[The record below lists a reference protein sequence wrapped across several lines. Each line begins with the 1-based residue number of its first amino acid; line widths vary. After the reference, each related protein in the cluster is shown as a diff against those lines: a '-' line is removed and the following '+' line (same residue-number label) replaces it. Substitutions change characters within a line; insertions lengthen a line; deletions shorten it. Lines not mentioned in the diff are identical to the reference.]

1 MIFQI
6 LTAIS
11 AFISLL
17 LTIYAFKMKHSKNTV
32 IFAMLMSQITVFA
45 SSSFMELIEKENHF
59 KLFWLNISQTVFLL
73 MIPTLLIQVI
83 VFVGKETILR
93 PINIVLICIPPVT
106 GIVLKWTDRY
116 NPLMRGDIYFIK
128 GQLVVISTPFAFL
141 VKLLELTIFLSAIV
155 LLLSFYKEM
164 NELYKKQTITMAAG
178 ILIPFFTSLMKI
190 IKPGYDINLPLI
202 SIAFTVTGILLFRSI
217 FKHQLFSAVPVTR
230 NQVIDSVGEGFIT
243 INNSGIVIDKN
254 SAVDRFISDTF
265 GKSVDLLGR
274 KLEDVLINW
283 PRWSLSCKNMQEDE
297 FEIDTLK
304 WGKKKHYYVKVYPLY
319 KSGYKKIG
327 TVSILIDITER
338 KIREEKLLIKT
349 ELSQEKLKDLTG
361 EVNHQKIQMEAIIN
375 TVSGMAYLAVSDK
388 DANFIYYSN
397 ADKDI
402 FSNNVC
408 KLEEKIINICN
419 NGLYFYQD
427 GTEIEVEDLP
437 VLRVL
442 RGEKVVNFHFLMK
455 NGDQVTHMVFNGTPI
470 YDKCGNLTHGVYFI
484 LDITDNIKNQQL
496 VSAAEHLKE
505 LNALKD
511 KLFTVF
517 THDIRNPMATMVSLI
532 DLLEQDNELY
542 NKDFMEILSEVKKQV
557 NYTYS
562 IIENLLEWLNGQ
574 RDGLVFKPS
583 VWNLSDIVKETMGLY
598 LISAGVKSIDISYRF
613 DKKIKVYADKEMLE
627 LVLRNL
633 LSNAIKFTNQGGSIL
648 VEAYETEKKTVISVK
663 DTGIGMEEEK
673 VQNLFQEG
681 HASSTLGTAGEKGIG
696 LGLLICKEFIM
707 KEGGE
712 IWAESKPG
720 KGSTFYIS
728 LLTTNKIV
736 K

>member
-1 MIFQI
+1 
-6 LTAIS
+6 
-11 AFISLL
+11 
-17 LTIYAFKMKHSKNTV
+17 MKYSKNTV

-45 SSSFMELIEKENHF
+45 FSSFMELVGKENYF
-59 KLFWLNISQTVFLL
+59 KYFWLNISQTVILL
-73 MIPTLLIQVI
+73 VIPTLLILVI

-116 NPLMRGDIYFIK
+116 DPLMRGDIYIIK
-128 GQLVVISTPFAFL
+128 GQLVVISTPFVLFI
-141 VKLLELTIFLSAIV
+141 KLLELTIFLSVIV

-164 NELYKKQTITMAAG
+164 NGLYKKQTITMAAG
-178 ILIPFFTSLMKI
+178 ILIPFFASLIKI
-190 IKPGYDINLPLI
+190 IKPNPDFNLPLI
-202 SIAFTVTGILLFRSI
+202 SVAFTVTGIILFWSI
-217 FKHQLFSAVPVTR
+217 FKQQLFSAVTVTR
-230 NQVIDSVGEGFIT
+230 NQVIDSVKEGFIT
-243 INNSGIVIDKN
+243 INDVGIVIDKN
-254 SAVDRFISDTF
+254 SAVDKFISDIF
-265 GKSVDLLGR
+265 GKTVDLLGR
-274 KLEDVLINW
+274 RLEDFLINW

-304 WGKKKHYYVKVYPLY
+304 WGKKKYYYVKVYPLY
-319 KSGYKKIG
+319 KSDRKKKG
-327 TVSILIDITER
+327 AVFILIDITER
-338 KIREEKLLIKT
+338 KIREEKLLIKA
-349 ELSQEKLKDLTG
+349 ELSQEQLKDLTG
-361 EVNHQKIQMEAIIN
+361 EVNKQKIQMEAIVN

-388 DANFIYYSN
+388 AANFIYYSN
-397 ADKDI
+397 GSKDI
-402 FSNNVC
+402 FSNNVR
-408 KLEEKIINICN
+408 KMEEKMVNIRKR
-419 NGLYFYQD
+419 GLYFYQD
-427 GTEIEVEDLP
+427 GTEIGVEDLP
-437 VLRVL
+437 IRRVL
-442 RGEKVVNFHFLMK
+442 GGEKVVNFHFLMK
-455 NGDQVTHMVFNGTPI
+455 TGDQDTHLIFNGTPI
-470 YDKCGNLTHGVYFI
+470 YDKSGNLTHGVYFI
-484 LDITDNIKNQQL
+484 LDVTDNIKHQQL
-496 VSAAEHLKE
+496 VSIAEHLKE

-542 NKDFMEILSEVKKQV
+542 NRDFMEILTEVKKQV

-574 RDGLVFKPS
+574 RDGLVLKPC
-583 VWNLSDIVKETMGLY
+583 VWNLSDIVRETMGLY
-598 LISAGVKSIDISYRF
+598 LISAGVKSIDISYKF
-613 DKKIKVYADKEMLE
+613 DNKIKVYADKEILE

-648 VEAYETEKKTVISVK
+648 VEAYETKNETVISVK

-673 VQNLFQEG
+673 VRNLFQEG